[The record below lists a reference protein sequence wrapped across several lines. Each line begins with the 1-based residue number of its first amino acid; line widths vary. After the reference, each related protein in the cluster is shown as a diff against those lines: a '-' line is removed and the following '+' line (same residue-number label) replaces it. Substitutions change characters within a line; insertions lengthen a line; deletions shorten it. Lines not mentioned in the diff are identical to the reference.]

1 MCGREACVAGGVCGG
16 GGVVGGHVWQGGMCD
31 RGDACWGGACVAG
44 GILVLVLVQ
53 LYFHWHKNIS
63 VNSYTQF
70 RDPCLF
76 ALGQMSM
83 FWISY
88 LCPCELV
95 TAGKH
100 SL

>member
-1 MCGREACVAGGVCGG
+1 MRGREACVAGGVCGG
-16 GGVVGGHVWQGGMCD
+16 GGACVAGGHVWQGGCML
-31 RGDACWGGACVAG
+31 GGGACVAG

-95 TAGKH
+95 TARKH